1 MSSLE
6 LNAIVQLLI
15 ATALGASVGIER
27 SIAGKRAGMRTYA
40 LVALGSCLLTVVSL
54 IVSNSYIGLTSFDPL
69 RVAAAIVMGI
79 GFIGTGVVVFKG
91 ENLIGLTTAAGLWL
105 AAGLGIAVG
114 FRLYVLALAATVLA
128 IIIFKGFI
136 PFERML
142 DAMFRNKPDNQFRS
156 ESEG

>member
-1 MSSLE
+1 MSPLE
-6 LNAIVQLLI
+6 LHAIVQLLI
-15 ATALGASVGIER
+15 ATALGASIGIER

-91 ENLIGLTTAAGLWL
+91 DNLIGLTTAAGLWV

-114 FRLYVLALAATVLA
+114 FRLYGIALAAAVFA

-142 DAMFRNKPDNQFRS
+142 DVMFKNKSKDQVS
-156 ESEG
+156 IESEG